1 MVRSIQHFRRI
12 LQKDASSSRKC
23 KEKCLFFPS
32 PIPRQSFAANQLS
45 TFTEQTNRQ
54 TRVKTS
60 LVELMDPAGRRKG
73 LTRRRNVNHA
83 WSPLK
88 KEKKRKKELLAL
100 LLLSAPCD
108 IHGGQGQSLLRHQ
121 SLKGW
126 QPNTATSPFI
136 LSTKPVWLEAV
147 VHKGVGKV
155 QHEKGERLV
164 FKALAAI
171 CQIPKRP
178 VWYFLLTEI
187 LFFRRLINPHKKL
200 LVINEIG

>member
-88 KEKKRKKELLAL
+88 KEKKEKRN
-100 LLLSAPCD
+100 S
-108 IHGGQGQSLLRHQ
+108 SLFYSCLH
-121 SLKGW
+121 
-126 QPNTATSPFI
+126 PATSM
-136 LSTKPVWLEAV
+136 
-147 VHKGVGKV
+147 VGKV
-155 QHEKGERLV
+155 SRCSDINRS
-164 FKALAAI
+164 KADSQTL
-171 CQIPKRP
+171 QRH
-178 VWYFLLTEI
+178 LLFSPPS
-187 LFFRRLINPHKKL
+187 LY
-200 LVINEIG
+200 G